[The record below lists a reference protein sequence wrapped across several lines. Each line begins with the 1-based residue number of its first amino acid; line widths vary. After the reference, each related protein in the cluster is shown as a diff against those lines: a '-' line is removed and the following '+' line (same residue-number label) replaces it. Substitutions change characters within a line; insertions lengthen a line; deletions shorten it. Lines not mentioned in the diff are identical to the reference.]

1 MLRRICRKPVFLRL
15 SSNFNGPGL
24 GDFIQGDVEEKTWSE
39 YKVRLT
45 PCHPKN
51 PPWLNL
57 GSRLS
62 WFNKSREINHILSR
76 IREPQIYF
84 NKIIQGKLKRE
95 LGDKRL
101 RLPPWLKGK
110 NNNHLFAII

>member
-45 PCHPKN
+45 RCRPKKSS
-51 PPWLNL
+51 LAQL
-57 GSRLS
+57 GLEVIMVHLR
-62 WFNKSREINHILSR
+62 NKSYLSR
-76 IREPQIYF
+76 IREPHRY
-84 NKIIQGKLKRE
+84 
-95 LGDKRL
+95 
-101 RLPPWLKGK
+101 
-110 NNNHLFAII
+110 LFQ